1 MSETHPWDL
10 YRDTRDRFITLV
22 RSLDEQQLAMSVPL
36 TPDWTVLDVLA
47 HLCGLNGH
55 VVAGLREGLGTAER
69 TAEQVSTRAGMTRE
83 QICEEWLGHTDY
95 MADFIKE
102 TPLYGLR
109 LNADLVVHLH
119 DVMHGLG
126 LPVDRDDETTVRSG
140 GTYAGRMVD
149 EYVQS
154 ANVKLLIDL
163 GAGGRFE
170 PSEAPADA
178 TELTLRATAFD
189 YLRTVTARRSTN
201 EVLTLDWSEDPTPL
215 LPTISPYGALRTEDA
230 GF

>member
-1 MSETHPWDL
+1 
-10 YRDTRDRFITLV
+10 
-22 RSLDEQQLAMSVPL
+22 MSVPL

-95 MADFIKE
+95 MADFIRE

-154 ANVKLLIDL
+154 ANVKLQIDL

-170 PSEAPADA
+170 PSDAPADA
-178 TELTLRATAFD
+178 TELTLQTTAFD
-189 YLRTVTARRSTN
+189 YLRTVTGRRSTN
-201 EVLTLDWSEDPTPL
+201 EVLALNWSGDPTPL
-215 LPTISPYGALRTEDA
+215 LPSISPYGQLRTEDA